1 MSEYVPFYAGMRLG
15 QGFNSYL
22 QETRTQECVDVEQD
36 PPSGAYARKYDYEE
50 IRDYQSLVK
59 SFELSAGAAVKL
71 IDKGGEAGFKYLNK
85 RTFEKSTWTFIVQ
98 VESEQQ
104 ESPIPKSSF
113 NERET
118 NDPNEYYGDR
128 YIAGFKYGGRFF
140 ARFSITLTNLSEQ
153 DELSADL
160 SLAFSMYGA
169 NVEPSVGMRRAA
181 ERVEQSSEISVTVIE
196 QGGGQLRSPHVDP
209 EPGESTFLKLKEMA
223 DKFYEEARTNPHG
236 YIRAA
241 RLDKYATLSDFN
253 VPDNKYDGGVNKK
266 KELEEARVKE
276 TDKIKQ
282 KIEAIAKDPEEA
294 ETPVEYPPAKEF
306 ELRVYTAIKTST
318 FIVQG
323 LPVGSNFTECSFFH
337 PPTPLP
343 PSYRPNCMINSLI
356 PDANIHLDPGAEKKF
371 ELQAFDFDGVLG
383 STVVSFGKSRTHEEY
398 AVLIGKRISSE
409 PSWEEKS
416 ALWVFQEHVDEY
428 SEQGILVSRARIE
441 NLLRLQKGDPK
452 DLPTL
457 PGRPAFFFHVTAA
470 T

>member
-253 VPDNKYDGGVNKK
+253 GYFTPFDYDRASGLSWSLLHDFIPDNKYDGGVNKK

-318 FIVQG
+318 FIVQR
-323 LPVGSNFTECSFFH
+323 LPVGSNFTE
-337 PPTPLP
+337 
-343 PSYRPNCMINSLI
+343 Y
-356 PDANIHLDPGAEKKF
+356 ANIHLDPGAEKKF